1 MNANTKLVG
10 PNVDVS
16 SPVYLAVLERVD
28 FRFSQIGFC
37 QSGKEE
43 GRERETEYLRNSRDK
58 AAMED
63 RRTARMGGAGVG
75 EGSVHGLEAS

>member
-28 FRFSQIGFC
+28 FRFSQIVILPVRKRGGERAGNRVFAKF
-37 QSGKEE
+37 QGQGSNGGQEDSE
-43 GRERETEYLRNSRDK
+43 DGRGR
-58 AAMED
+58 
-63 RRTARMGGAGVG
+63 GGGII
-75 EGSVHGLEAS
+75 